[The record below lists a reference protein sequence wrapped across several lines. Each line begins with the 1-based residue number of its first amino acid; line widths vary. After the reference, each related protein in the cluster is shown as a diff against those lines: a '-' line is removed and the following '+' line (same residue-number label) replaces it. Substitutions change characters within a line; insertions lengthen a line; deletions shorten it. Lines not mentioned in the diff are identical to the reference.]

1 VAGVRDP
8 NGIPVAGGAKTRTG
22 IVFGTTQRIGGP
34 GPAPDGVIPDP
45 LGFTLTD
52 FRLLCLSYC
61 GTLQIQFEFA
71 VRVNDDQ
78 PLRNFNPVLDF
89 EGSIGR
95 NVLERFA
102 YVLTGGFFSDVR
114 SIRTAADLSAAPI
127 GKAINRVVGAL
138 DGPFGGNGTPK
149 ATFARQDVPLFDLPK
164 AGESSNFTLPIVA
177 IGPPMSNGTEPR
189 FAPIGFG
196 GRFTLTLYEMK
207 AGDELLLPS
216 SLTIRDRQL
225 PVVGPGPIVLPGP
238 IVVNDPLPCAKC
250 LASPVPLPPVTSSV
264 VPEPSTWLMVGGS
277 LALVCAMRR
286 LRP

>member
-1 VAGVRDP
+1 
-8 NGIPVAGGAKTRTG
+8 
-22 IVFGTTQRIGGP
+22 
-34 GPAPDGVIPDP
+34 
-45 LGFTLTD
+45 
-52 FRLLCLSYC
+52 
-61 GTLQIQFEFA
+61 
-71 VRVNDDQ
+71 
-78 PLRNFNPVLDF
+78 
-89 EGSIGR
+89 
-95 NVLERFA
+95 
-102 YVLTGGFFSDVR
+102 
-114 SIRTAADLSAAPI
+114 
-127 GKAINRVVGAL
+127 
-138 DGPFGGNGTPK
+138 
-149 ATFARQDVPLFDLPK
+149 
-164 AGESSNFTLPIVA
+164 
-177 IGPPMSNGTEPR
+177 MSNGTEPR